1 MAQISIYYGV
11 GIFLRFLILCSSPVV
26 FHKQYRYPGQE
37 SIPASFPFF
46 WFLVFQGNA
55 LYSEILSI
63 LEENDS

>member
-11 GIFLRFLILCSSPVV
+11 GIFQSSFSFPVV

-37 SIPASFPFF
+37 SIPASFLFF